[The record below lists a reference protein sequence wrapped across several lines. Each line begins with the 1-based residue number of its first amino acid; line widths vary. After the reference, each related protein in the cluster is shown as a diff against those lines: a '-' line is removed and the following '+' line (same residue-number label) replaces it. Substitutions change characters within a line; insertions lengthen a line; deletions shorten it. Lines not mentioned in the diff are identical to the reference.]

1 MKGSR
6 TEISRG
12 EVSKGGGRGGGGW
25 SAALQHG
32 NGTHKTPQALANPT
46 SDNPASTLIMAG
58 SRQAGNNRR
67 KRGKEKGK
75 KKEIV
80 FDFPLG

>member
-1 MKGSR
+1 MR
-6 TEISRG
+6 LTRDG
-12 EVSKGGGRGGGGW
+12 EEGGCGW

-32 NGTHKTPQALANPT
+32 NGTHKTPQALTNPT
-46 SDNPASTLIMAG
+46 SDNPASALIMAG
-58 SRQAGNNRR
+58 SRQAGNNRK
-67 KRGKEKGK
+67 KRRKEKGK